1 MPSKVVEL
9 CNEKVCPI
17 IESLGY
23 EVVEVEYKKKVDGMN
38 LTFYIDSKD
47 GITVEDC
54 EKVNDAIS
62 DLLDELDPTVNAPYI
77 LNISSPGLDRP
88 IKNYN
93 DFVRNKNKKF
103 EITLY
108 KQKDGNKKFVGYLK
122 DYTASDVVI
131 SVDEKEVTFPLS
143 DVALISPVIEF

>member
-1 MPSKVVEL
+1 MHL
-9 CNEKVCPI
+9 
-17 IESLGY
+17 
-23 EVVEVEYKKKVDGMN
+23 
-38 LTFYIDSKD
+38 
-47 GITVEDC
+47 
-54 EKVNDAIS
+54 
-62 DLLDELDPTVNAPYI
+62 
-77 LNISSPGLDRP
+77 SSPGLDRP